1 MSVALMGP
9 SGGGSICTLKALD
22 SYEKVLLWSN
32 DSPNKAFP
40 AQTVSFS
47 DNTKYGL
54 FFVVPVY
61 LYNASPIADAPG
73 TYVPN
78 GVETIVNAFPTNS
91 KNPWF
96 RRMTITAGQA
106 VISGGAF
113 DNNNG
118 VCIPH
123 MIYGLKGTKMK

>member
-9 SGGGSICTLKALD
+9 SDGSNTCTLKALD

-32 DSPNKAFP
+32 DLPNKMFP

-47 DNTKYGL
+47 DNTNYGL

-78 GVETIVNAFPTNS
+78 GVETIVNAFPNS
-91 KNPWF
+91 QNPWF